1 MTDTWEDF
9 HGKSTD
15 YPFCSGSLYQE
26 HTTGGQGR
34 MYCRACDYSTEKR
47 AGDPGYVPQH
57 YVVGQRKSHHG
68 QQLGRGRQLALWA
81 LLACP
86 RDAYQVGAVLTDLCC
101 RLGLH
106 LDPSECFHPKM
117 GAEATCSDCG
127 MQPEDP
133 EADGDDIPF

>member
-1 MTDTWEDF
+1 
-9 HGKSTD
+9 
-15 YPFCSGSLYQE
+15 
-26 HTTGGQGR
+26 

-57 YVVGQRKSHHG
+57 DVVGQRKSHHG

-86 RDAYQVGAVLTDLCC
+86 RDAFQVGAVLTDLCC

-117 GAEATCSDCG
+117 GAEGTCSDCG